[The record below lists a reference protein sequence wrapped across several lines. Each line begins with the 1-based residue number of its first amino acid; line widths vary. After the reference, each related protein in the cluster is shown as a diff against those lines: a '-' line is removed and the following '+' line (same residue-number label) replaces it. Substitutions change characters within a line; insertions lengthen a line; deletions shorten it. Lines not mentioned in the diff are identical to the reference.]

1 MLVIIERDGQQI
13 FNPRKRWGTFIDPT
27 FHSFILVENS
37 NANIEEVSQL
47 EGFHNGGL
55 LALSNRG
62 KMS

>member
-13 FNPRKRWGTFIDPT
+13 FNPRKRWGTYIDPT
-27 FHSFILVENS
+27 FHSFIPVENS
-37 NANIEEVSQL
+37 NVNIEVSQL

>member
-1 MLVIIERDGQQI
+1 MGNFHR
-13 FNPRKRWGTFIDPT
+13 RT
-27 FHSFILVENS
+27 FHSFILFENS

>member
-1 MLVIIERDGQQI
+1 VLVIIERDGQQI

-27 FHSFILVENS
+27 FHYFILVVNS
-37 NANIEEVSQL
+37 NANIEVSQL
-47 EGFHNGGL
+47 EGFHNGGH